1 MTRKSLHDAV
11 LDVAVKNFTFPP
23 KTFSAYDITKILRD
37 DVNSKLYDIAE
48 FVGLPS
54 RFGQEVSHSQVRDT
68 VAQLHTSGHFDRQFN
83 GTYFEYAISLTPG
96 STVAPIT
103 GIVTPTPA
111 PVDARIIAILANQ
124 TGVDASRI
132 NSLTTLDSDL
142 GFDDLDLVEVFM
154 ALEEEYKTELNGH
167 ELPEPASTLKTVQ
180 DLVNLLETNIKK
192 NTQTAPAPVAVV
204 TAPAKAP
211 DKSTVLKLYIK
222 ARHNKGVSPT
232 LKNAQKALKQPGTA
246 VREIS
251 DLAKSLGY
259 NVLGTKDIPFSN
271 WVISK

>member
-23 KTFSAYDITKILRD
+23 KTFSAYDITKILRS
-37 DVNSKLYDIAE
+37 DVNSKLYDITE

-68 VAQLHTSGHFDRQFN
+68 VAQLHTSGHFDRSFN
-83 GTYFEYAISLTPG
+83 GTYFEYAISISPG
-96 STVAPIT
+96 SGVAFVSGLVSPVPVPVDNR
-103 GIVTPTPA
+103 IVT
-111 PVDARIIAILANQ
+111 ILVNQ
-124 TGVDASRI
+124 TGVDASKI
-132 NSLTTLDSDL
+132 NSLTTLDQDL

-154 ALEEEYKTELNGH
+154 ALEEEYKKELGGN
-167 ELPEPASTLKTVQ
+167 ELPEPTTPLKTVQ
-180 DLVNLLETNIKK
+180 DLVNLLDNNIKGAK
-192 NTQTAPAPVAVV
+192 TPAAPVAVV
-204 TAPAKAP
+204 STPKAP
-211 DKSTVLKLYIK
+211 DKATALKLYIK
-222 ARHNKGVSPT
+222 ARHDKGVSPT

-251 DLAKSLGY
+251 DLAKSLGF
-259 NVLGTKDIPFSN
+259 NVLGTKDVPFSN